1 MNERNI
7 ATSIHGRYLTIPPAL
22 PGPAPML
29 VGFHGYAEDAETQL
43 ERLRA
48 IPESHRWLIVAIQ
61 ALNRFYQRRTNQVV
75 ASWMT
80 RQDREAA
87 IADNIAYVAKCLDA
101 VAAEW
106 PALPKV
112 VFAGFS
118 QGVAMAFRA
127 AVHSTREAVGVIAVG
142 ADVPPEIAPQELQ
155 KLPAVL
161 IARGASDERYT
172 KDQFAKDE
180 QLLRNSSVSVYA
192 LEFNGGHEWS
202 AEVVEAASK
211 FLRDRNP

>member
-7 ATSIHGRYLTIPPAL
+7 ATNSHGRYLTIPPAL

-29 VGFHGYAEDAETQL
+29 VGFHGYAEDAEAQL

-48 IPESHRWLIVAIQ
+48 APESHRWLIVSIQ
-61 ALNRFYQRRTNQVV
+61 ALHRFYQRRTNQVV

-112 VFAGFS
+112 VFA
-118 QGVAMAFRA
+118 
-127 AVHSTREAVGVIAVG
+127 
-142 ADVPPEIAPQELQ
+142 EL
-155 KLPAVL
+155 KT
-161 IARGASDERYT
+161 IWASC
-172 KDQFAKDE
+172 
-180 QLLRNSSVSVYA
+180 
-192 LEFNGGHEWS
+192 
-202 AEVVEAASK
+202 
-211 FLRDRNP
+211 